1 MKKKTRK
8 LSLNRETIS
17 SLDNAA
23 LRKAG
28 GAGTSEEC
36 IEATGCDCPGT
47 NGCIGPSWQ
56 HTCGTVCDIPSWHC

>member
-8 LSLNRETIS
+8 LNLNRETIS
-17 SLDNAA
+17 SLDRAA
-23 LRKAG
+23 LGHAA

-36 IEATGCDCPGT
+36 IVPTGCECGSD
-47 NGCIGPSWQ
+47 GCIGPSWQ